1 MDLAQCSGQ
10 KEELGLGLRWHHLT
24 CLQPLNLE
32 AVRVKS
38 VVVPKGSVLALRRC
52 LKGAKKANLA
62 PQERSRAHY
71 QPEEGAVVSRHPL
84 TNKLCSP
91 GLSRVISQIRRCSYL
106 SKAEKPVSGNSY
118 ALTSRPAF
126 STGCGLHL

>member
-1 MDLAQCSGQ
+1 M
-10 KEELGLGLRWHHLT
+10 
-24 CLQPLNLE
+24 
-32 AVRVKS
+32 KS

-84 TNKLCSP
+84 TDKLSTP
-91 GLSRVISQIRRCSYL
+91 GVSRVISQIRRFSYL
-106 SKAEKPVSGNSY
+106 SKVEKPVSGNAH
-118 ALTSRPAF
+118 ALISTPAF
-126 STGCGLHL
+126 STGCGLHLLRTFDIFELVITGGCYGN